1 MKRLLTLLLTTLGVV
16 ALSPVR
22 AQQLTTDDH
31 LTDFDFAL
39 RQVEANY
46 AGFPSKMEA
55 GNRAEYQLLKT
66 RLAEEVAA
74 QGRAGYDAASE
85 LFAWFGDRNLRTT
98 LSSMTKYERPQSA
111 YASAK
116 FAPQNT
122 ATQVDGKTYLIRVV
136 SFDDDESLR
145 SWIEAAAA
153 CCGACENLII
163 DLRFNDGTC
172 NSVYGPLLQAAYDR
186 PGSVTGE
193 ELRVSADNLA
203 YLRAEAEAR
212 GDIWSRELA
221 QRMESATTEFV
232 PGSDTRVVPV
242 VFNFV
247 PAMHRRVAILVSG
260 VTAAAAEQFILDVRA
275 CNSRTTVYG
284 TEHTAGSVDFQHVR
298 EVDMPRSGVTCCVPL
313 ARSYRVA
320 EGKGLNGE
328 GIAPDAVME
337 LPMPASV
344 TDNVDEWVCWVA
356 NDLASGGA
364 LSAAV
369 AKAAEKAAAKAAAK
383 EAKRSKRN
391 Q

>member
-22 AQQLTTDDH
+22 AQLTTDDH

-55 GNRAEYQLLKT
+55 GNRAEYQLLKA

-74 QGRAGYDAASE
+74 HGRAGYDAAGE
-85 LFAWFGDRNLRTT
+85 LFGWFGDRNLCTT
-98 LSSMTKYERPQSA
+98 LSSMTKYQRPQSA

-136 SFDDDESLR
+136 SFDEGEELR

-153 CCGACENLII
+153 CCGTCENII
-163 DLRFNDGTC
+163 VDLRFNDGTC
-172 NSVYGPLLQAAYDR
+172 NAAYEPLLRAVYDR
-186 PGSVTGE
+186 PGSVTGGE
-193 ELRVSADNLA
+193 IRVSEDNLA
-203 YLRAEAEAR
+203 SVRAEAEAQ
-212 GDIWSRELA
+212 GDIWSRELV

-232 PGSDTRVVPV
+232 PMSDTRVVPI
-242 VFNFV
+242 VFDEM
-247 PAMHRRVAILVSG
+247 PAVHRRVAILVSG
-260 VTAAAAEQFILDVRA
+260 VTAAAAEQFILDARA

-284 TEHTAGSVDFQHVR
+284 AEPTAGCVDFQRVR
-298 EVDMPRSGVTCCVPL
+298 EVDMPRSGVTCRVPMT
-313 ARSYRVA
+313 RSYRVA
-320 EGKGLNGE
+320 EGKGLNDG
-328 GIAPDAVME
+328 GIIPDATVD
-337 LPMPASV
+337 LPLPAV
-344 TDNVDEWVCWVA
+344 VGDRADEWVCWVA
-356 NDLASGGA
+356 NDLASDGA

-369 AKAAEKAAAKAAAK
+369 AKAAEKAAAKSAAK
-383 EAKRSKRN
+383 AAKKSKRN